1 MVMLGKN
8 ARLRF
13 LLDSQTANAPRDWQ
27 DIEVLATFDNEAT
40 QANITTSDFT
50 FVNEENVIIRDYV
63 QAGLNGG
70 EGIFQGF
77 PLDIEAYNIDS
88 VRSIFK
94 GFLDLTDDYEE
105 SEDKPELKAKLK
117 RDNGLN
123 QFSDRLSPLS
133 YAFLESKGIFT
144 ASDYETI
151 DYVVVKKINVFEEL
165 VSAIILFMMIKE
177 LREAIKGSSEAIAN
191 VVAHIGGGATGG
203 IVGAIYA
210 VVVAAIQIAYTIIL
224 TIAIIDLG
232 KQLINTLSPFIRQ
245 HKALKL
251 NTAIEKVVNYLG
263 YDFVTNIEE
272 METVLYLPSNP
283 KLPPEDFIQEIENAI
298 TVDAGTPTGIP
309 NTQDAQYFCPQMF
322 AMVQK
327 LFNAKP
333 AIIDGVY
340 YLYAKDDPFW
350 VQNATYT
357 LPSVQPTNK
366 KYNTDEF
373 KASTFLAFETD
384 LKDSWTVDNF
394 LGTNYQVIVDA
405 QNSVNTKAKYLKGL
419 NEVQFGCALPSR
431 YDNLN
436 QLEQQLVVVAGKIDN
451 LVNFF
456 GGNSDLVGR
465 FEAKIGCLKQEQ
477 NWHTIPKLVIVEGT
491 KLPVNHRDQFSAKVL
506 YDKYHAEKSFV
517 ANGTKLWYGQKIR
530 YEGVIVPFGMDNF
543 LELIDNSYFTDD
555 QNRDGKVISIKWKPA
570 QDFAIVDYWVRQPY
584 THNLTETFIEPPT
597 GSGSI

>member
-13 LLDSQTANAPRDWQ
+13 LLNGQQADAPRDWQ

-94 GFLDLTDDYEE
+94 GFLDLSDDYEE
-105 SEDKPELKAKLK
+105 SNDKPEVKAKLK

-133 YAFLESKGIFT
+133 YAFLEDKGIFT
-144 ASDYETI
+144 ASDYDTI

-177 LREAIKGSSEAIAN
+177 LREAIKGTQETINNVIAH
-191 VVAHIGGGATGG
+191 AGGGVSGFGVAG
-203 IVGAIYA
+203 IYA

-357 LPSVQPTNK
+357 LPSVRPTNK

-506 YDKYHAEKSFV
+506 YNKYHAEKSFV

-530 YEGVIVPFGMDNF
+530 YEGVRVPFGMDNF